1 MKGRLT
7 LVLGGSRSGKSEF
20 AEKLAGSY
28 GKQVVYIATA
38 AAGDSEMTARII
50 LHRSRRSAAW
60 QTVEEEKEVPGILDR
75 NQSVDVYLLDCAT
88 VWITNLLID
97 DNLPHPGAGMIE
109 KEAYVIEEAMRLAV
123 AVENGVNLIVVS
135 SEVGMGIV
143 PEYPLGRQFRDIAGK
158 VNQELAARADRV
170 YLVVAGLPLELK
182 SLARKD
188 LNGVDC

>member
-1 MKGRLT
+1 LT

-20 AEKLAGSY
+20 AERLAGSY
-28 GKQVVYIATA
+28 GRHVVYIATA
-38 AAGDSEMTARII
+38 AAADSEMAARIT
-50 LHRSRRSAAW
+50 LHRSRRPAAW
-60 QTVEEEKEVPGILDR
+60 QTVEEEKDVPGILDR
-75 NQSVDVYLLDCAT
+75 IKYGDVCLLDCAT

-97 DNLPHPGAGMIE
+97 DKVPRTGAGVIE
-109 KEAYVIEEAMRLAV
+109 KEAYVVEEARRLAV

-158 VNQELAARADRV
+158 VNQELAARADQV

-182 SLARKD
+182 SLARKV